1 MKGDTCIGLTLLM
14 VCLFSFGVMV
24 YEYDGV
30 KVKKG
35 IGMLVR

>member
-1 MKGDTCIGLTLLM
+1 MKGDTCIGLVLLM

-24 YEYDGV
+24 HGYDNA

-35 IGMLVR
+35 IGLLVR